1 MMMLD
6 KHQLNNNLPAKRMRQ
21 TLTARP
27 LVTTRRP
34 PRMVNKRT
42 ISSELRMSM
51 VMMVRDQLSKPM
63 VKTRKVLPGN
73 AQDSPLLTTSPQ
85 LKDNRRETKR
95 SAWLNSREQ
104 KLISRLKLRSRST
117 ERSRSSVSRLR
128 KSVKLRTSCSL
139 EWLN

>member
-1 MMMLD
+1 MLD
-6 KHQLNNNLPAKRMRQ
+6 KHQLNNNLPAKRMRL
-21 TLTARP
+21 TLTARL

-63 VKTRKVLPGN
+63 VKTLNVLPGN
-73 AQDSPLLTTSPQ
+73 AQDSPLPTTSPQ

-95 SAWLNSREQ
+95 SAWLSSRDQ
-104 KLISRLKLRSRST
+104 KLISRLKHL
-117 ERSRSSVSRLR
+117 
-128 KSVKLRTSCSL
+128 
-139 EWLN
+139 